1 MGREKRW
8 ARKGEGGS
16 GEEEGEKREGKR
28 EGRGAA
34 VLDATASVPGSTPR
48 GLPNAGMPPRYPG
61 LEVWVSGGE
70 RATEPG
76 LNPRSLGQ
84 GLPSD

>member
-1 MGREKRW
+1 MI
-8 ARKGEGGS
+8 

-34 VLDATASVPGSTPR
+34 VLDATASVPGSVLPDPSRSAQRRDATSVPR
-48 GLPNAGMPPRYPG
+48 TGGVR
-61 LEVWVSGGE
+61 VWGGE